1 MTSSF
6 QDSRRD
12 LRERAFQALF
22 TMELGGEFN
31 ASTQFAYAYDK
42 AVTDEEPAWNVP
54 IFLLNLVNGVKSH
67 QSELDEKISAH
78 LKEGW
83 SIERLTLSDKTMLR
97 LGLFEIL
104 YFEET
109 PDRVALNE
117 IIEIAKKYSDE
128 TSAKFINGLLSQFV
142 SEKES
147 DKEKTASPVQP
158 VE

>member
-6 QDSRRD
+6 KDSRRD

-22 TMELGGEFN
+22 NMEHGGDFLE
-31 ASTQFAYAYDK
+31 SSQFAYDYDK
-42 AVTDEEPAWNVP
+42 DYDQEQPLDVPA
-54 IFLLNLVNGVKSH
+54 FLLTLVNGVKDH
-67 QSELDEKISAH
+67 KDELDAIIKDN

-83 SIERLTLSDKTMLR
+83 SLERLTLSDRTMLR
-97 LGLFEIL
+97 LGLYEIK
-104 YFEET
+104 FFDET

-142 SEKES
+142 KE
-147 DKEKTASPVQP
+147 D
-158 VE
+158 